1 MELILTGS
9 KVGSRSELE
18 RWIGTHRQRLIRI
31 ARSILHD
38 HDDAEDIVQQTL
50 AGAWQV
56 AQTGAIRSPGAYL
69 SRAVRWN
76 AIKQRARHQR
86 EVLMDSLPES
96 ATAGESD
103 DRLEPMELEMAI
115 AQLSPTQQTAIRL
128 RFYLGLSFREIGEN
142 LSISSNTA
150 ASRTRYALENM
161 RRVLGLP
168 HRQIDKESNHE

>member
-56 AQTGAIRSPGAYL
+56 AQTGAQKIIDQARRQLSERLRLIPERFIIPRNWLLILAIVAALVILSPWL
-69 SRAVRWN
+69 SRMVIGPELAELPLLS
-76 AIKQRARHQR
+76 AIQHSHPA
-86 EVLMDSLPES
+86 
-96 ATAGESD
+96 
-103 DRLEPMELEMAI
+103 
-115 AQLSPTQQTAIRL
+115 
-128 RFYLGLSFREIGEN
+128 
-142 LSISSNTA
+142 
-150 ASRTRYALENM
+150 ALEQGTFDG
-161 RRVLGLP
+161 RGHWLP
-168 HRQIDKESNHE
+168 GPREGG